1 MQIQR
6 NKELKMLRRD
16 FLKYIS
22 VVGASVLLPQMAFG
36 ASGTP
41 YTGPLW
47 VFVHASGGWDPTSL
61 CDPKGYAEE
70 MDNQNQLVMESN
82 PMNKSY
88 RTADIATSASGS
100 NIKFAPLM
108 ESEDDIANNRYAFR
122 TFFDK
127 YGKDLLVINGI
138 DMQTNGHDSGTRFT
152 WSGRLPAGYPSFSA
166 LLAGIEL
173 PSSPM
178 SFITSGGYD
187 FTDGVV
193 AGTRLG
199 NINAIERIS
208 YVNRYSYDSNTNVET
223 PFHDQATYARI
234 LEAKDERYTALYNKQ
249 SLRSVKDLMAKF
261 KLAHSG
267 SNELKKLIE
276 FLPDDINSHP
286 DRNNSVF
293 AQGRFAMAGYKAGLT
308 VSVNISTGGFDTHG
322 NHDANHIPRLS
333 GLLKGLDLLQQE
345 AVNQGISDRVIF
357 VVGSDFGR
365 TPRYNNGNG
374 KDHWP
379 ITSMMLMGAGITGNR
394 VIGASSFEHDA
405 LKVNPTT
412 LAPDTNGINITPAHI
427 HQALRKLAGI
437 HNEQLITQYYPLGSV
452 EDLPIF
458 T

>member
-1 MQIQR
+1 MF
-6 NKELKMLRRD
+6 RRD

-22 VVGASVLLPQMAFG
+22 VAGASLLLPKMAFG
-36 ASGTP
+36 ATDTP

-47 VFVHASGGWDPTSL
+47 VFVHAAGGWDPTSL
-61 CDPKGYAEE
+61 CDPKGYAEVLN
-70 MDNQNQLVMESN
+70 NQNELVMEAN
-82 PMNKSY
+82 PMNKSFK
-88 RTADIATSASGS
+88 TADIATSASGS

-108 ESEDDIANNRYAFR
+108 ESENDIANNRYAFR

-138 DMQTNGHDSGTRFT
+138 DTQTNGHSSGTRYT
-152 WSGRLPAGYPSFSA
+152 WSGRLSEGYPSFSA
-166 LLAGIEL
+166 LLAGIQL
-173 PSSPM
+173 PASPM

-199 NINAIERIS
+199 NIRAIERIS
-208 YVNRYSYDSNTNVET
+208 YVNRYSYNSKTNVET
-223 PFHDQATYARI
+223 AFHDKATYDRI
-234 LEAKDERYTALYNKQ
+234 LQARDERYSQLYNRQ
-249 SLRSVKDLMAKF
+249 SLRSVKTLMQKY
-261 KLAHSG
+261 KQAHSG

-276 FLPDDINSHP
+276 YLPDDINSHP
-286 DRNNSVF
+286 DRNNRVF

-308 VSVNISTGGFDTHG
+308 VSVNITTGGFDTHG
-322 NHDANHIPRLS
+322 NHDNSHIPRLS
-333 GLLKGLDLLQQE
+333 ELLKGLDLLQQE
-345 AVNQGISDRVIF
+345 ASNQGIADRVVF

-379 ITSMMLMGAGITGNR
+379 ITSMMMMGAGIRGNR

-405 LKVNPTT
+405 LKVNPAT
-412 LAPDTNGINITPAHI
+412 LASDTNGINITPAHI
-427 HQALRKLAGI
+427 HKALRKLAGI
-437 HNEQLITQYYPLGSV
+437 DNEQLITQYYPIGGV

>member
-1 MQIQR
+1 MF
-6 NKELKMLRRD
+6 RRD

-22 VVGASVLLPQMAFG
+22 VVGASMLLPKMAFG
-36 ASGTP
+36 ATTP

-47 VFVHASGGWDPTSL
+47 VFVHAAGGWDPTSF
-61 CDPKGYAEE
+61 CDPKGYNEVLGTDGLPE
-70 MDNQNQLVMESN
+70 MEDD
-82 PMNKSY
+82 PMNRSY
-88 RTADIATSASGS
+88 RKVDIATSASGS

-108 ESEDDIANNRYAFR
+108 ESENDIANGRYAFR

-138 DMQTNGHDSGTRFT
+138 DTQTNGHSAGTRFT
-152 WSGRLPAGYPSFSA
+152 WSGRLSEGYPSLSA
-166 LLAGIEL
+166 LLAGISL

-208 YVNRYSYDSNTNVET
+208 YVNRYSYNSDTSVET
-223 PFHDQATYARI
+223 GFHDQETYAR
-234 LEAKDERYTALYNKQ
+234 LLQARDERYNELYNKQ
-249 SLRSVKDLMAKF
+249 SLRSVRELMQKYQQ
-261 KLAHSG
+261 AHSG

-276 FLPDDINSHP
+276 YLPDDINSHP
-286 DRNNSVF
+286 DRNNTVF

-308 VSVNISTGGFDTHG
+308 VSVNITTGGYDTHG
-322 NHDANHIPRLS
+322 NHDNSHIPRLS
-333 GLLKGLDLLQQE
+333 NLLKGLDLLQQE
-345 AVNQGISDRVIF
+345 ASNQGIADRVVF

-365 TPRYNNGNG
+365 TPGYNSGNG

-379 ITSMMLMGAGITGNR
+379 VTSMMMMGAGIPGNR
-394 VIGASSFEHDA
+394 VIGASTERHGA
-405 LKVNPTT
+405 LKVNPSNLT
-412 LAPDTNGINITPAHI
+412 LDGNGINITPAHI

-437 HNEQLITQYYPLGSV
+437 DREQLITQYYPIGGV
-452 EDLPIF
+452 EDLPLF
-458 T
+458 S